1 MKKSDIAMIILIA
14 SVSMMIA
21 YFVANSMLGGG
32 GSGYSQ
38 KVKTVDKIDSKIVAP
53 DSNIFNKNAINPSV
67 EVQINP
73 SGAKQPGTQ

>member
-21 YFVANSMLGGG
+21 YFVASSMLGGG

-38 KVKTVDKIDSKIVAP
+38 KIQTVDKIDSTIVAP
-53 DSNIFNKNAINPSV
+53 DPSIFNKNAINPSV
-67 EVQINP
+67 NVQINS
-73 SGAKQPGTQ
+73 SGAAQPGAQ